1 MASLTLPVPPTVRRP
16 CAGYAPVESTK
27 TDSLR
32 ITTALAQAAKAQDFV
47 QCGGSRDRAWMVVA
61 DGHGGD
67 HVIDS
72 ISRFDFGAI
81 LDGENPSELVP
92 SLQAVTN
99 TADSM
104 GLSWRRGGGSTLSVV
119 EMKDNTIQITWLG
132 DSQVVVMEDG
142 EEIFRTSSHNAESDR
157 GSLGG
162 RATITSWAMSLNS
175 QMEIVPT
182 LSPYVV
188 HGPYDKCNIVRALGH
203 GGLCVNEPGTHVVA
217 RTPGKAYRVVVGSDG
232 FWDMMSPS
240 PGDKMVLSQ
249 LDAPAL
255 CGLAIRRWQQE
266 WPYRTTE
273 GVSQQ
278 RFEER
283 DWDDIAIAVWD
294 SR

>member
-1 MASLTLPVPPTVRRP
+1 MASLIPPVDAAPWP
-16 CAGYAPVESTK
+16 CASYAPVESTK

-32 ITTALAQAAKAQDFV
+32 ITTALAQATKAQDFV

-92 SLQAVTN
+92 RLQAVTD
-99 TADSM
+99 TTDSM

-119 EMKDNTIQITWLG
+119 EMKDDTIQITWLG

-142 EEIFRTSSHNAESDR
+142 EEVFRTSPHNAESDR
-157 GSLGG
+157 GLLGG

-203 GGLCVNEPGTHVVA
+203 GGLCVNEPGTHVVT
-217 RTPGKAYRVVVGSDG
+217 RTPGKTYRIVVGSDG
-232 FWDMMSPS
+232 FWDMMSPR
-240 PGDKMVLSQ
+240 PDDKRLLAQS
-249 LDAPAL
+249 DAPAL
-255 CGLAIRRWQQE
+255 CDLAIRRWQQE

-294 SR
+294 SC